1 MVLASS
7 CGAGIATEPS
17 RPCAPHRAAATVLGK
32 GWIEVDRVLL
42 EVDSGVALI
51 TVNDPDR
58 RNAVTDEISAGLRLA
73 VKKAQNDPNVH
84 AVVVTGAG
92 KAFCAGADLSA
103 LGAAAEDGLRRL
115 YDGFLAVADCTLP
128 TVAAVNG
135 PAVGAGL
142 NLALACDVRIAG
154 PAALF
159 DARFQKLGIH
169 PGGGMTWMLQR
180 AVGPQVARAALLFG
194 MRFDADAAVSHG
206 LALEVA
212 DDPVAAARRL
222 AAGPASAPRE
232 VVTATKSTMRAT
244 SSPGSVDTE
253 LHAAAVRAELG
264 PQATSIQTPAF
275 AERLA
280 AARRK

>member
-1 MVLASS
+1 M
-7 CGAGIATEPS
+7 
-17 RPCAPHRAAATVLGK
+17 
-32 GWIEVDRVLL
+32 DRVLL

-58 RNAVTDEISAGLRLA
+58 RNAVTDEISTGLRVA
-73 VKKAQNDPNVH
+73 VNDAQNDPNVH

-115 YDGFLAVADCTLP
+115 YDGFIAVAECALP

-159 DARFQKLGIH
+159 DPRFQKLGIH

-180 AVGPQVARAALLFG
+180 AVGPQVARATLLFG
-194 MRFDADAAVSHG
+194 MRFDADAAVRHG

-212 DDPVAAARRL
+212 DDPVAAAREL

-232 VVTATKSTMRAT
+232 VVIATKATMRAT
-244 SSPGSVDTE
+244 GSPGSVDTE

-264 PQATSIQTPAF
+264 PQAKSIQAPAF

-280 AARRK
+280 MARRK

>member
-1 MVLASS
+1 M
-7 CGAGIATEPS
+7 
-17 RPCAPHRAAATVLGK
+17 
-32 GWIEVDRVLL
+32 DRVLL

-58 RNAVTDEISAGLRLA
+58 RNAVTDEISAGLRRA
-73 VKKAQNDPNVH
+73 VKDAQDDPNVH

-103 LGAAAEDGLRRL
+103 LGAAAADGLRRL
-115 YDGFLAVADCTLP
+115 YDGFIAVAECALP

-159 DARFQKLGIH
+159 DPRFQKLGIH

-212 DDPVAAARRL
+212 DDPVAAAREL

-232 VVTATKSTMRAT
+232 VVIATKATMRAT
-244 SSPGSVDTE
+244 GSPGSVDTE
-253 LHAAAVRAELG
+253 LHAVAVRAELG
-264 PQATSIQTPAF
+264 PQAKSIQAPAF

-280 AARRK
+280 LARRK